1 MQPAGERR
9 RLHRPTFL
17 SRKIRTNCRLN
28 IRLLFIKY
36 IANKTLLTDFEKPCW
51 LSGCLAAYIFT
62 TRIHTATCFLKYLW
76 NMQWPTYVL
85 FIFQDVSFTRYTYL
99 LQSLD
104 VNDMLLSHLR
114 LFGVW
119 TGWAVTYLDALG
131 SFHITTS
138 QKDSHRIEPG
148 NLQSAETVLKPQNV
162 LCGWNLNLRQLFL
175 EGKIHQIMRLWT
187 RIHSED
193 FFQQD

>member
-1 MQPAGERR
+1 MLAQR
-9 RLHRPTFL
+9 L
-17 SRKIRTNCRLN
+17 SRRVH
-28 IRLLFIKY
+28 FHY
-36 IANKTLLTDFEKPCW
+36 TDTH
-51 LSGCLAAYIFT
+51 S
-62 TRIHTATCFLKYLW
+62 
-76 NMQWPTYVL
+76 YVL
-85 FIFQDVSFTRYTYL
+85 SQISPKHTVTYL
-99 LQSLD
+99 RAVYFSRCAFHPLHILATVAWREWHIIVSPPSLWGLD
-104 VNDMLLSHLR
+104 RLSR
-114 LFGVW
+114 NC
-119 TGWAVTYLDALG
+119 YLDALG

>member
-119 TGWAVTYLDALG
+119 TGWAVTVIWMLWG
-131 SFHITTS
+131 HSTS
-138 QKDSHRIEPG
+138 QQVKRILTG
-148 NLQSAETVLKPQNV
+148 LNLATCNLQRQYSNLKMYSVVETSTSASY
-162 LCGWNLNLRQLFL
+162 F
-175 EGKIHQIMRLWT
+175 
-187 RIHSED
+187 
-193 FFQQD
+193 